1 MTKTKKN
8 KSILKRILAF
18 LGAGVCAL
26 ACFLCFSSNSISVY
40 ADDKFQTFTYVSN
53 VENIKVTNYT
63 SFSENIV
70 GYPIQ
75 SSFTSTGIT
84 FNFDNDNQTLFLNG
98 ELNSDEHSHFWFF
111 RDKIIPKGVYQVY
124 SNSSITYA
132 RSMMYFVQNNISY
145 WLVSVENPFGLGNG
159 VVEFTEDT
167 KVSFC
172 FEVHKN
178 HIGQFNNYAVNVG
191 LYKISSPNDRI
202 DYFVPYQQ
210 NELFSLKTTFGFLP
224 SGELVDKFNTFVQ
237 FDMYSDYYDYKFSS
251 DNKMTMNMSDMVHYD
266 TLFDFCSYYYDS
278 AGVLRKYSDK
288 KFFINFFNLDND
300 SGQLFNGDVIKI
312 VKGSYL
318 NYKTYYSDDIVQYY
332 NSLNSF
338 ISKVNN
344 KFNFISFVAKN
355 GASINIVIPLA
366 SDFENDYFPLTTYYL
381 EGGISDSYNDGF
393 SNGQLF
399 GYENGYKKGNSDGY
413 NDGFSKGKNVGFEN
427 GYSKGISESNDYTF
441 LGLIS
446 ACIDAPITYFTSL
459 FNFELLGVNLSAFLT
474 GLFTLCVIVTI
485 VKLCLGGK

>member
-40 ADDKFQTFTYVSN
+40 ADDKFQTFTYTSN

-63 SFSENIV
+63 SFSKNLLD
-70 GYPIQ
+70 
-75 SSFTSTGIT
+75 SSKLKMGVYMFATGIFSTGENYVTFEPISVHPNSIIT
-84 FNFDNDNQTLFLNG
+84 ISCKNFEFGPYSGFLFFNN
-98 ELNSDEHSHFWFF
+98 
-111 RDKIIPKGVYQVY
+111 GVYISNRSGSNIQTVTVPANANQVTYNFHKIGVSLNDIVCAQLEYGASATDY
-124 SNSSITYA
+124 S
-132 RSMMYFVQNNISY
+132 
-145 WLVSVENPFGLGNG
+145 
-159 VVEFTEDT
+159 
-167 KVSFC
+167 
-172 FEVHKN
+172 
-178 HIGQFNNYAVNVG
+178 
-191 LYKISSPNDRI
+191 
-202 DYFVPYQQ
+202 PYEYYEKQ
-210 NELFSLKTTFGFLP
+210 NEIFSLKTTFGFLP

-278 AGVLRKYSDK
+278 TGVLRKYSDK

-332 NSLNSF
+332 NSLNNF

-344 KFNFISFVAKN
+344 KFNFISYVAKN

-366 SDFENDYFPLTTYYL
+366 SDFENDYYPLTTYYL